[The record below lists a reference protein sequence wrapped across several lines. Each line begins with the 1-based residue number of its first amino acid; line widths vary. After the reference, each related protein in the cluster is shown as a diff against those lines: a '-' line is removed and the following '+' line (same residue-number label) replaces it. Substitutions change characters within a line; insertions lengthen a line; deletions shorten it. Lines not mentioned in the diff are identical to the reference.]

1 MRVAHS
7 AVVLP
12 LAGLAILLSAC
23 NDPAKPA
30 ANRSAPVTEMPASL
44 SGELTSQSAVNLNDG
59 SRNQSFELKLLAD
72 TLYRISTSGA
82 LQQPTLLLLAE
93 DNRPVGGPRA
103 EQLYMQP
110 EQDGVY
116 RLAVSGQSAS
126 DFGPF
131 RIEVSTAE
139 ATNEGELQSDTD
151 ILGRLQGSAG
161 TGQGNRYTFQVADKG
176 LYEIVLRS
184 TEFDTV
190 LKLRGNGVSLTDDDS
205 AGGTDSRLLAT
216 LDAGNYQL
224 TAAGID
230 SSNEGIYSLSIK
242 PRELP
247 EGIDLIEGAQLELG
261 KEHTGMLLSQDQT
274 YSLVIEQSGLL
285 HLSMRSDELDSV
297 LALSGSG
304 VNAQDDDSG
313 GGQDALISTPVQPG
327 TYRVK
332 VSQYGSEEGMFTLQ
346 ADIAEVA
353 ALSGSIAPGESRV
366 GRLSAGTPTRTQLQI
381 SEAGHYQI
389 TLRSSEFDAM
399 LSLEGQGLS
408 EQDDDS
414 GGGVNAQLNLHLDAG
429 EYQLSNGSYGD
440 QGSGSFVLSVSAA
453 Q

>member
-1 MRVAHS
+1 MRFAHS
-7 AVVLP
+7 AVALP

-30 ANRSAPVTEMPASL
+30 ANQSAPVTEIPASL

-72 TLYRISTSGA
+72 TLYRITTSGA
-82 LQQPTLLLLAE
+82 LQQPSLLLLTE

-126 DFGPF
+126 EFGPF

-139 ATNEGELQSDTD
+139 ATNEGELQSGAD
-151 ILGRLQGSAG
+151 ILGRLQGSG
-161 TGQGNRYTFQVADKG
+161 TGKGNRYTFQVADKG
-176 LYEIVLRS
+176 LYEIILRS
-184 TEFDTV
+184 SEFDTV

-230 SSNEGIYSLSIK
+230 SGDEGIYSLGIK
-242 PRELP
+242 PWELP
-247 EGIDLIEGAQLELG
+247 EGIDLIEGAQLELDR
-261 KEHTGMLLSQDQT
+261 EYTGMLVSQNQT
-274 YSLVIEQSGLL
+274 YSLVVEQAGLL
-285 HLSMRSDELDSV
+285 QLSMRSDELDSV
-297 LALSGSG
+297 LELSGSG

-313 GGQDALISTPVQPG
+313 GGQNALISTPVQPG

-332 VSQYGSEEGMFTLQ
+332 ASQYGNGEGMFTLQ
-346 ADIAEVA
+346 ADITEVA
-353 ALSGSIAPGESRV
+353 ALSRSIAPGESRV
-366 GRLSAGTPTRTQLQI
+366 GRLNAGTPTRTQLQI

-399 LSLEGQGLS
+399 LSLEGQGLN

-414 GGGVNAQLNLHLDAG
+414 GGGINAQLNLHLDAG

-440 QGSGSFVLSVSAA
+440 QGTGSFVLSVSAA